1 MNKRQKKKF
10 NKKYN
15 KKKYRYSKLME
26 PLVSL
31 LNEMTDDDIIKGL
44 ENMLEAY
51 NQQLMAKDEYNRHI
65 TIKEE
70 NNYE

>member
-10 NKKYN
+10 RKKYN

-26 PLVSL
+26 PLVLILS
-31 LNEMTDDDIIKGL
+31 EMTDDDIIKRL
-44 ENMLEAY
+44 ENMSEEY

-65 TIKEE
+65 AIKENDNE
-70 NNYE
+70 

>member
-10 NKKYN
+10 RKKYN

-26 PLVSL
+26 PLVLILS
-31 LNEMTDDDIIKGL
+31 EMTDDDIIKGL
-44 ENMLEAY
+44 ENMSEKY

-65 TIKEE
+65 AIKENDNE
-70 NNYE
+70 